1 MFKRFY
7 KSLEAQA
14 GVRRSWLW
22 FGILAVY
29 FALLIFVRL
38 PDRLARRWGYTGK
51 QPMFALDMA
60 INYSSAE
67 AHTILDAYGDKGRQ
81 AYLKILVLFDFLYPW
96 VYTNFGVVSLTT
108 VFQRLG
114 VGAGWRK
121 LSLLPI
127 LTGLVDWIENLGI
140 ITMLVRYPRQL
151 AWLSRLI
158 SILTMLKFLTAII
171 DLSLLIGS
179 LLVLGWQRL
188 FAKPKA

>member
-7 KSLEAQA
+7 KSLEGQA

-22 FGILAVY
+22 FGVLVVY

-38 PDRLARRWGYTGK
+38 PDKLARRWGYTGK

-60 INYSSAE
+60 INYNPAE
-67 AHTILDAYGDKGRQ
+67 SDAILDAYGDKGRQ

-96 VYTNFGVVSLTT
+96 VYSNFGVVSLTT
-108 VFQRLG
+108 VFQYLG

-121 LSLLPI
+121 LSLLPM
-127 LTGLVDWIENLGI
+127 LTGLVDWVENLGI

-151 AWLSRLI
+151 AWLSRLT
-158 SILTMLKFLTAII
+158 SILTVTTP
-171 DLSLLIGS
+171 
-179 LLVLGWQRL
+179 R
-188 FAKPKA
+188 AKANGC